1 MSHAFARRVSPIR
14 ARVVSAG
21 LLVPLLL
28 GGCASLS
35 PDSGFGPVSEVVRQR
50 LDKQVLMQRDEDE
63 VARAQEQVRALLA
76 RKPFGAEDAVQVAL
90 LSNRGLQAS
99 FAELGIADADR
110 VQATS
115 LRNPRLHSLRTT
127 YGDAVSKVEQGIS
140 FDVLGLLTLGMR
152 GEFEA
157 RRAGLVQARLAT
169 EVVSLAAQ
177 VRRAWVEAV
186 AAAEML
192 RYVEQVRDAADAGA
206 ELARRMAATGNAS
219 RLVALR
225 EQATYAEATVMLA
238 RAQLASASARGQ
250 LARLMGVAPLQD
262 AGQSFTLP
270 ERLPALP
277 ATPAPERATDA
288 AALATRLDVQAAK
301 RELDATANLLG
312 LTRSTRFINALE
324 LGRARTKEDAHPFSY
339 GYSIAL
345 EVPLFDWGQARTAR
359 AEAQYMQ
366 AVHRLADVALG
377 AGADVR
383 DAWRNYR
390 HAWEGARHYRDEV
403 VPLRKRISEETLL
416 RYNGMLIGVN
426 ELLADSREQATSVTA
441 AIGALRDFWVADAA
455 LQAAIDGAGARPA
468 FAPSTMPTA
477 AAAPA
482 TAAAGH

>member
-1 MSHAFARRVSPIR
+1 MFHAFGNR
-14 ARVVSAG
+14 AQLVGAG
-21 LLVPLLL
+21 LLIPMLL

-35 PDSGFGPVSEVVRQR
+35 PDSGFGPVSDVVRQR
-50 LDKQVLMQRDEDE
+50 LDKQVQMQRNEDE

-99 FAELGIADADR
+99 FAELGIADAER

-177 VRRAWVEAV
+177 VRRAWVDAV

-206 ELARRMAATGNAS
+206 ELARRMAAAGNAS
-219 RLVALR
+219 RLAALR
-225 EQATYAEATVMLA
+225 EQAGYAESTVQLA
-238 RAQLASASARGQ
+238 RAQLAAAAARGQ
-250 LARLMGVAPLQD
+250 LARLMGVPSEQA
-262 AGQSFTLP
+262 FTLP

-277 ATPAPERATDA
+277 AAPAPERATDA
-288 AALATRLDVQAAK
+288 AALATRLDVQAAR
-301 RELDATANLLG
+301 RELEATANLLG

-324 LGRARTKEDAHPFSY
+324 VGRARTKEDASPFSY
-339 GYSIAL
+339 GYEIAL

-359 AEAQYMQ
+359 AEALYMQ

-403 VPLRKRISEETLL
+403 VPLRKKISEETLL

-426 ELLADSREQATSVTA
+426 ELLADSREQAMSVTA
-441 AIGALRDFWVADAA
+441 AIAALRDFWVADAA
-455 LQAAIDGAGARPA
+455 LQAAIDGAGPRPA
-468 FAPSTMPTA
+468 FAPSMMPAGA
-477 AAAPA
+477 AASTAAPA
-482 TAAAGH
+482 GH